1 MSSTGTHHNQYA
13 YRDKHSQFLVIKY
26 QIPSTIFFLY
36 ISSPFDVPTTP
47 GYKNQP
53 VIGKT

>member
-36 ISSPFDVPTTP
+36 ISSPLDVPTTP